1 MSVDS
6 IRAYNDKMYNQ
17 LLLNKTDRRI
27 DELRLEERRIKQM
40 REVSEQ
46 ARIEMNRRM
55 NRPGQNVDKLYMLS
69 NGIGFFFQSIM
80 LAFLVFK

>member
-6 IRAYNDKMYNQ
+6 IRAYNNKMYEQ
-17 LLLNKTDRRI
+17 LILNKTERRI
-27 DELRLEERRIKQM
+27 DELRLEERRVKHL

-55 NRPGQNVDKLYMLS
+55 NRPGQNVDKLC
-69 NGIGFFFQSIM
+69 
-80 LAFLVFK
+80 

>member
-6 IRAYNDKMYNQ
+6 IRAYTNKMYEQ
-17 LLLNKTDRRI
+17 LILNKTERRI

-40 REVSEQ
+40 REVSEE

-55 NRPGQNVDKLYMLS
+55 NRSGQNVDRM
-69 NGIGFFFQSIM
+69 
-80 LAFLVFK
+80 A

>member
-6 IRAYNDKMYNQ
+6 IRAYNNKMYEQ
-17 LLLNKTDRRI
+17 LILNKTDRRI
-27 DELRLEERRIKQM
+27 EELRIEERRIKHL

-55 NRPGQNVDKLYMLS
+55 NRPGQNVDRM
-69 NGIGFFFQSIM
+69 
-80 LAFLVFK
+80 A